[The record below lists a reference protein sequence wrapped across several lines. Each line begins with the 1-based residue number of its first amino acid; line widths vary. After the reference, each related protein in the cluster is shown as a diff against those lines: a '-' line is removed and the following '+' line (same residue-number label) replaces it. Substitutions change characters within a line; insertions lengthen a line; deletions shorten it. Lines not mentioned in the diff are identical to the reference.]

1 MHPQNGGV
9 ARTAL
14 LCFKGAFRIVAKARA
29 LCPISFRRGL
39 AHQLLILLFSSC
51 VFVSASDLKPP
62 EAKVIPKEL
71 EKDGHVRID
80 NYYWLKEREN
90 PEVIKYL
97 EAENSYTEAMMSH
110 TRDLQETLFKE
121 FKARIKQTDVSVPY
135 RKDGYFY
142 YSRTEEGRDYPIHC
156 RKKGS
161 LEAPE
166 EIMLDVNRVAEGH
179 KFCAVRGLEVSPA
192 QDILAYPVDVK
203 GRQVYTVHFKNL
215 MNGALLSDMIPDV
228 TANVAWA
235 NDNKTIFYTKQH
247 PDTLRSYRVYR
258 HLLGA
263 DPAKDELVY
272 EEKDETFNCY
282 VFKTKSKKY
291 LMIASVHT
299 LSSEYRYLD
308 ADDPASTFKVFQ
320 PRQRDHEYSVDHY
333 GEYFYIRTNYRAK
346 NFRLMK
352 TQVSQTELEHWQE
365 VIPHRD
371 DVFLEKFEIFKNY
384 LVVSERQNGLIHLRV
399 RSLAGGQEQEVD
411 FGEPAYFA
419 FPHDNHEFDTPFLRY
434 TYSSMTTP
442 NSVYDYNMLTKVKLL
457 LKRDEVLGGFDSTNY
472 QTERVYATARD
483 GQRVPISLV
492 YRKPFGKDGSAP
504 LLLYGYGSYG
514 FSIDARF
521 NPYVISLLD
530 RGFVY
535 ALAHI
540 RGGQELGRWW
550 YEDGKLLKKR
560 NTFTDFI
567 DCAEYLVKQKY
578 ANPGKLFAQGGSAG
592 GLLMGAVVTMRP
604 TLFTGVIAEVP
615 FVDILTTMLDDSIPL
630 TTSEFDE
637 WGDPKDRNYYD
648 YILSYSPYDQ
658 TKQERYPHL
667 LVTTGLHDSQVQY
680 WEPAKWVAKLRA
692 LKKDNNRLLLKTL
705 MQAGHGGSTARDDA
719 YRERAFRWAFLLDLS
734 GGMR

>member
-1 MHPQNGGV
+1 V
-9 ARTAL
+9 
-14 LCFKGAFRIVAKARA
+14 C
-29 LCPISFRRGL
+29 
-39 AHQLLILLFSSC
+39 QLLILLASGC
-51 VFVSASDLKPP
+51 VFVSAPDLRLP
-62 EAKVIPKEL
+62 EAKAIPKRL
-71 EKDGHVRID
+71 EKHGHVRID

-90 PEVIKYL
+90 PEVIEYL
-97 EAENSYTEAMMSH
+97 EAENKYTAAMMSH

-135 RKDGYFY
+135 RKNGYFY

-156 RKKGS
+156 RKKRS

-166 EIMLDVNRVAEGH
+166 EIMLDVNRVAEGY
-179 KFCAVRGLEVSPA
+179 KFCAVRALEVSSA
-192 QDILAYPVDVK
+192 QDVLAYPVDTV
-203 GRQVYTVHFKNL
+203 GRNFCTLHFKNL
-215 MNGALLSDMIPDV
+215 MNGALLADRIPDV

-235 NDNKTIFYTKQH
+235 NDNKTVFYTKQH

-258 HLLGA
+258 HVLGA
-263 DPAKDELVY
+263 DPAKDELIY
-272 EEKDETFNCY
+272 EEKDETFNCF

-308 ADDPASTFKVFQ
+308 ADDPTGTFKIVQ
-320 PRQRDHEYSVDHY
+320 PRQKNHEYAVDHY
-333 GEYFYIRTNYRAK
+333 GEHFYIRTNQRAK
-346 NFRLMK
+346 NFRLVK
-352 TQVSQTELEHWQE
+352 TPLSRTALEHWQE
-365 VIPHRD
+365 VIPHREE
-371 DVFLEKFEIFKNY
+371 VFLEGFEIFKNH
-384 LVVSERQNGLIHLRV
+384 LVVTERKNGLINLRV
-399 RSLAGGQEQEVD
+399 RPWSGSDEHEVD

-419 FPHDNHEFDTPFLRY
+419 SPKDNHEFDTPLLRY
-434 TYSSMTTP
+434 SYSSMTTP
-442 NSVYDYNMLTKVKLL
+442 NSVYDYNMVARTKTL
-457 LKRDEVLGGFDSTNY
+457 LKRDEVLGGFDSADY
-472 QTERVYATARD
+472 QAERLYATARD
-483 GQRVPISLV
+483 GQRVPVSLV
-492 YRKPFGKDGSAP
+492 YRKPFRKDGTAP

-514 FSIDARF
+514 FSMDARF
-521 NPYVISLLD
+521 NPYVVSLLD

-540 RGGQELGRWW
+540 RGGQELGRRW
-550 YEDGKLLKKR
+550 YEDGKLFKKK

-578 ANPGKLFAQGGSAG
+578 ANPEKLFAQGGSAG

-615 FVDILTTMLDDSIPL
+615 FVDVLSTMLDDSIPL

-637 WGDPKDRNYYD
+637 WGDPNDRRYYD

-658 TKQERYPHL
+658 TKPERYPHL

-692 LKKDNNRLLLKTL
+692 LKKDDSRLLLKTE
-705 MQAGHGGSTARDDA
+705 MKAGHGGPTARDDG
-719 YRERAFRWAFLLDLS
+719 YREIAFRWAFLLDLS
-734 GGMR
+734 SGMR